1 MQRILVATDF
11 STRSDRALRRAS
23 LLARQFSAQ
32 LIILNVVNDDQPAHI
47 VEVKRREAE
56 AFLRELAQ
64 TLCENDKLPG
74 ESRVEL
80 GAPFQKIIDT
90 AEEFD
95 ADLIVLGPHRRQILR
110 DTFLGTTAERTIRY
124 SRKPV
129 LMANAVPVGRYDSIL
144 IATDL
149 SDGSAVAARGAKDLG
164 LLEDTKVL
172 ALNVLD
178 VGGSPVARAAM
189 TAKEIT
195 ERVAEK
201 EAYADKRLEEFTR
214 KVGIVAQRR
223 VVKLSEELT
232 AMAIENAAKD
242 STADLIVLGTHGESG
257 FMKWLIGSVAESVLS
272 HSEVDVLAVPPPRK
286 V

>member
-32 LIILNVVNDDQPAHI
+32 LIVVNVVNDDQPPHI
-47 VEVKRREAE
+47 VAVKRREAE
-56 AFLRELAQ
+56 AFLGELTK
-64 TLCENDKLPG
+64 TLCESDKLPC

-80 GAPFQKIIDT
+80 GVPFQKIIDT
-90 AEEFD
+90 AEALD

-129 LMANAVPVGRYDSIL
+129 LMANAVPVGPYDSIL

-149 SDGSAVAARGAKDLG
+149 SDGSVVAAQGAKALG
-164 LLEDTKVL
+164 LLEDVQVV

-189 TAKEIT
+189 TTKEFD

-201 EAYADKRLEEFTR
+201 EAYASKGLEEFLR
-214 KVGIVAQRR
+214 KTGVIGQRR

-242 STADLIVLGTHGESG
+242 SKADLIVLGTHGESG

-286 V
+286 A